1 MAKKSS
7 ALSQQDRRQPSND
20 KHTTEPAWV
29 RHELDFLNPPPPTP
43 EQKEEL
49 RRLADLPDDQID
61 FSDIPPLTDEFFKNA
76 KRNPFY
82 QRALKQQTTIR
93 LDADVLDWFKRH
105 AKNGKGYQTDIN
117 RVLREYVEA
126 QKNKAG

>member
-7 ALSQQDRRQPSND
+7 ALSRQDRRQPPND
-20 KHTTEPAWV
+20 EHTTEPVWV
-29 RHELDFLNPPPPTP
+29 RHELDLLNPPPLTP

-49 RRLADLPDDQID
+49 RKLADLPDDQID

-82 QRALKQQTTIR
+82 RALKQQTTIR

-105 AKNGKGYQTDIN
+105 ARNGKGYQTDIN